1 MEAEAEESNEQA
13 EESSENSKELNECSN
28 EPSESVEEQYYE
40 EQAYEEESDENVGE
54 RQTEEFEE
62 LSAPPFHQN
71 RTCRTKSYRE
81 EIGRQ
86 RNAWIR
92 GRWKWKK
99 R

>member
-1 MEAEAEESNEQA
+1 MEAEAEEPNEQA
-13 EESSENSKELNECSN
+13 EESSENSDEPNESLN
-28 EPSESVEEQYYE
+28 EPSESVEEPYYE

-62 LSAPPFHQN
+62 LSSPSFHQN
-71 RTCRTKSYRE
+71 GTCRTKSYRE

>member
-28 EPSESVEEQYYE
+28 EPSECVEEPYYE
-40 EQAYEEESDENVGE
+40 EQACEEESDENIGE

-62 LSAPPFHQN
+62 ALSPSFHQN

>member
-1 MEAEAEESNEQA
+1 MEAEAEEPNEQA

-28 EPSESVEEQYYE
+28 EPSESVEEPYYE
-40 EQAYEEESDENVGE
+40 EQTFEEESDENVVE
-54 RQTEEFEE
+54 RKTEEFEE
-62 LSAPPFHQN
+62 LSSPPFHQN

>member
-1 MEAEAEESNEQA
+1 MEAEAEEPNEQA
-13 EESSENSKELNECSN
+13 EEPNENSKEPNECSN
-28 EPSESVEEQYYE
+28 EPSESVEEPYYE

-54 RQTEEFEE
+54 RKTEEFEE
-62 LSAPPFHQN
+62 FFSASFHQN

-92 GRWKWKK
+92 GRWKWKT

>member
-1 MEAEAEESNEQA
+1 MEAEAEEPNEQA

-28 EPSESVEEQYYE
+28 EPSESVEEPYYE
-40 EQAYEEESDENVGE
+40 EQACEEEYDENVGE
-54 RQTEEFEE
+54 RQTEELKEA
-62 LSAPPFHQN
+62 LSPSFHQN
-71 RTCRTKSYRE
+71 GTCRTKSYRE

>member
-1 MEAEAEESNEQA
+1 MEAEAEEPNEQA
-13 EESSENSKELNECSN
+13 EEPNENSKEPNECSK
-28 EPSESVEEQYYE
+28 EPYYE

-54 RQTEEFEE
+54 RKTEEFEE
-62 LSAPPFHQN
+62 FFSASFHQN

>member
-1 MEAEAEESNEQA
+1 MIEAYLQELEAEAEESNEQA
-13 EESSENSKELNECSN
+13 EESSENS
-28 EPSESVEEQYYE
+28 
-40 EQAYEEESDENVGE
+40 
-54 RQTEEFEE
+54 EE
-62 LSAPPFHQN
+62 LFSPPFHQN

>member
-28 EPSESVEEQYYE
+28 EPSESVEEPYYE
-40 EQAYEEESDENVGE
+40 EQTYEEESDENVGE

-62 LSAPPFHQN
+62 LSSPPFHQK

>member
-1 MEAEAEESNEQA
+1 MEAEAEEPNEQA

-28 EPSESVEEQYYE
+28 EPSESVEEPYYE
-40 EQAYEEESDENVGE
+40 EQACEEESDENIGE
-54 RQTEEFEE
+54 RQTGELEEA
-62 LSAPPFHQN
+62 LSPPFHQN
-71 RTCRTKSYRE
+71 GTCRTKSYRE

>member
-1 MEAEAEESNEQA
+1 MEAEAEELNEQA
-13 EESSENSKELNECSN
+13 EEPSEQAE
-28 EPSESVEEQYYE
+28 EPSED
-40 EQAYEEESDENVGE
+40 SDEA
-54 RQTEEFEE
+54 
-62 LSAPPFHQN
+62 SAPSFHQN

-92 GRWKWKK
+92 GRWKWKQ